1 MIKLSLGAE
10 MCGEKELRSSRLIW
24 ELSAVLK
31 CQGTQNNET
40 GFVGITHLY
49 GHIYIYIY
57 IYVPVCVSA
66 YFRMDT
72 SATLCILI

>member
-10 MCGEKELRSSRLIW
+10 MCGEKEPRSSRLIW

-49 GHIYIYIY
+49 GHIYV
-57 IYVPVCVSA
+57 YVPVCVCLHISEWIHLRL
-66 YFRMDT
+66 YVY
-72 SATLCILI
+72 